1 MSRSAPSLV
10 AGRAPALA
18 RSLLGLR
25 GVAMALGSLVAAVVV
40 GVALFVLLMAPA
52 RRDLIDL
59 ALYLVITGVGTL
71 AVGWLALRVSDEQ
84 LGLSLRVKA
93 FIAAA
98 IGSAVGLVNIY
109 VIARLM
115 FVSTT
120 HDLPLLV
127 TVLVFSGVLAVFF
140 SLLVAATV
148 TDRVHAIAS
157 AIRGIAAGDYDT
169 RITLDGGDELVALAG
184 DVDLLAARLQT
195 AERQR
200 DELDRQRRELTA
212 AISHDLRTP
221 LASFRAMVEA
231 LSDGVVEPPEVD
243 RYLRT
248 MRHEIDRLSR
258 MLDDLF
264 ELAQIDAGALRLD
277 RRPLAVQEIVMD
289 VADAMQAQ
297 ATQAGVALEVDV
309 DASAPALAIDGARM
323 ERAVANL
330 VRNALEHS
338 RPGGRIAVGVAHDER
353 AVAVTVADDG
363 EGIPPD
369 MLERIWERFYR
380 GDRSRSRG
388 AGSGDGAG
396 LGLSIVRGIVEAH
409 GGTVDVNSTVGSG
422 STFTIRL
429 PF

>member
-1 MSRSAPSLV
+1 MSRSARSL
-10 AGRAPALA
+10 APGRAPATARGGPGMRGAALA
-18 RSLLGLR
+18 L
-25 GVAMALGSLVAAVVV
+25 AALAAAVAV
-40 GVALFVLLMAPA
+40 GVTLFVLLMSPG
-52 RRDLIDL
+52 RRDLADL
-59 ALYLVITGVGTL
+59 ALYLVITGLATL
-71 AVGWLALRVSDEQ
+71 AAGWAALRTSDARF
-84 LGLSLRVKA
+84 GLSLRAKA
-93 FIAAA
+93 FLAATV
-98 IGSAVGLVNIY
+98 GSAVGLVNVY

-148 TDRVHAIAS
+148 TDRVRTIAG

-169 RITLDGGDELVALAG
+169 RITLDGGDELVALAA
-184 DVDLLAARLQT
+184 DVDQLADRLQA

-200 DELDRQRRELTA
+200 DELARERRELTA

-248 MRHEIDRLSR
+248 MRREIDRLGR

-277 RRPLAVQEIVMD
+277 RRPLTVQEIVMD
-289 VADAMQAQ
+289 VADAMQALAAQ
-297 ATQAGVALEVDV
+297 AQVALEVDI
-309 DASAPALAIDGARM
+309 DAGGPPLAIDGARM

-330 VRNALEHS
+330 VRNALEHT
-338 RPGGRIAVGVAHDER
+338 RAGGRIALRVAAGPRD
-353 AVAVTVADDG
+353 VAVTVEDDG
-363 EGIPPD
+363 EGIPAD
-369 MLERIWERFYR
+369 VLSHVWERFYR
-380 GDRSRSRG
+380 GDRSRTRG
-388 AGSGDGAG
+388 SGSGDGAG
-396 LGLSIVRGIVEAH
+396 LGLAIVRGIVEAH
-409 GGTVDVNSTVGSG
+409 GGTVEARSTPGTGSA
-422 STFTIRL
+422 FTIRL
-429 PF
+429 PV

>member
-1 MSRSAPSLV
+1 MLGVHGALTSL
-10 AGRAPALA
+10 AALT
-18 RSLLGLR
+18 
-25 GVAMALGSLVAAVVV
+25 AAVAV
-40 GVALFVLLMAPA
+40 GITLFVLLMAPA
-52 RRDLIDL
+52 RRDLVDL
-59 ALYLVITGVGTL
+59 ALYLVITGVATL
-71 AVGWLALRVSDEQ
+71 AVGGVALRVSDER
-84 LGLSLRVKA
+84 LGLSLRAKA

-148 TDRVHAIAS
+148 TDRVRTIAG
-157 AIRGIAAGDYDT
+157 AIRGIAAGAYDT
-169 RITLDGGDELVALAG
+169 RITLDGGDELVALAA
-184 DVDLLAARLQT
+184 DVDQLAARLQA

-200 DELDRQRRELTA
+200 DELDRERRELTA

-231 LSDGVVEPPEVD
+231 LSDGVVEPPDVD

-248 MRHEIDRLSR
+248 MRREIDRLSR

-264 ELAQIDAGALRLD
+264 ELAQIDAGALRLE
-277 RRPLAVQEIVMD
+277 RRPLAVQEIVTD

-297 ATQAGVALEVDV
+297 AAQAGVALEVDA
-309 DASAPALAIDGARM
+309 DASAPPLAIDGARM

-330 VRNALEHS
+330 VRNAIEHT
-338 RPGGRIAVGVAHDER
+338 RPGGRIALRVARGARD
-353 AVAVTVADDG
+353 VAVTVEDDG
-363 EGIPPD
+363 EGISAD
-369 MLERIWERFYR
+369 VLEHVWERFYR
-380 GDRSRSRG
+380 GDRARSRR

-409 GGTVDVNSTVGSG
+409 GGSVEVRSTPGTGSV
-422 STFTIRL
+422 FTIRL
-429 PF
+429 PL